1 MKGLILLFLVV
12 AGFGILWGYLQVEVR
27 KLVLTFIGKNLFP
40 IMVAILVVT
49 IAIVLS
55 VNTTLRFV

>member
-12 AGFGILWGYLQVEVR
+12 AGFGILWGYLPVEVR
-27 KLVLTFIGKNLFP
+27 KRVLTFIGKNLFP

>member
-12 AGFGILWGYLQVEVR
+12 AGFGILWGYLPVEVR
-27 KLVLTFIGKNLFP
+27 KQVLTFIGKNLFP